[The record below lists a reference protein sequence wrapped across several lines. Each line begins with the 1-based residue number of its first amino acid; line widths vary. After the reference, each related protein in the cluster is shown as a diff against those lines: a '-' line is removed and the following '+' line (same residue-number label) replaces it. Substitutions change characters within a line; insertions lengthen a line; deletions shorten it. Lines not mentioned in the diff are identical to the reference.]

1 MHTIIYI
8 YTKYN
13 FCIKLTGGMFSTTRI
28 AKLKFDFSYVISLS
42 LRLDPYVN
50 MDCDAA

>member
-13 FCIKLTGGMFSTTRI
+13 FCIKLTGGIRY
-28 AKLKFDFSYVISLS
+28 AKLNFDFSFVISLS